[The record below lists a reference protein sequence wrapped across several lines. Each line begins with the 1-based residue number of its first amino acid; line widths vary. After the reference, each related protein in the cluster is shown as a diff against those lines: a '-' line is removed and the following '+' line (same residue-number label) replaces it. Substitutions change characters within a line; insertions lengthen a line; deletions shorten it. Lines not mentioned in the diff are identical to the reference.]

1 MKLTYAALTSLL
13 LASDYALARP
23 STFPERSL
31 RRGHPALPVE
41 MTRKP
46 SPTNLTADANPTTT
60 SSNWAGVVLPSPPA
74 GQNFTGVAG
83 TFTVPS
89 LANSSYTAACAWIG
103 IDGWSTSQTQG
114 LFQAGVDFWME
125 NDKLTYDAWYEW
137 VPDTSYNFTNFDISA
152 GDVVTF
158 RLVTSSDKA
167 GTIYLENE
175 TTGQS
180 TTKDLSA
187 PPSPPFTDPVSALRS
202 CMCCLI
208 SLMSFTA
215 TVPAE
220 R

>member
-1 MKLTYAALTSLL
+1 MKLTCVALTSLLL

-23 STFPERSL
+23 STFAERSL
-31 RRGHPALPVE
+31 RRGYPALPVDLR
-41 MTRKP
+41 RKP

-125 NDKLTYDAWYEW
+125 DDKLTYDAWYAQP
-137 VPDTSYNFTNFDISA
+137 VGHHNDHRKFDFDSNR
-152 GDVVTF
+152 TLF
-158 RLVTSSDKA
+158 
-167 GTIYLENE
+167 
-175 TTGQS
+175 
-180 TTKDLSA
+180 
-187 PPSPPFTDPVSALRS
+187 F
-202 CMCCLI
+202 
-208 SLMSFTA
+208 
-215 TVPAE
+215 
-220 R
+220 